1 MKKFLFLLGLS
12 TALPTLAQAEG
23 FEFAQSGLAGQYYGI
38 METKKHDNLNNMPN
52 RLVTR
57 VDGAVSG
64 LYRFADDSTLGAY
77 ANYTF
82 VYRQHDK
89 DYNDGDWRFY
99 PYLQGES
106 KQLGRLSIGYTYGAA
121 FQLHGTKDLTAGKK
135 PGSVRDCNEMTLF
148 RGCSVGFHSH
158 NGVGEVIYVLHGEG
172 VYSDGEAETHVR
184 AGDALVCFD
193 GEGHAIR
200 NEREAPL
207 KILAFIVAE

>member
-1 MKKFLFLLGLS
+1 MVNRS
-12 TALPTLAQAEG
+12 E
-23 FEFAQSGLAGQYYGI
+23 
-38 METKKHDNLNNMPN
+38 NMPVRIEEN
-52 RLVTR
+52 FRGGT
-57 VDGAVSG
+57 
-64 LYRFADDSTLGAY
+64 
-77 ANYTF
+77 
-82 VYRQHDK
+82 
-89 DYNDGDWRFY
+89 
-99 PYLQGES
+99 GEV
-106 KQLGRLSIGYTYGAA
+106 II
-121 FQLHGTKDLTAGKK
+121 KDLTAGKK

-158 NGVGEVIYVLHGEG
+158 NGVGEVIYVLYGEG